1 MAERL
6 TVETAAR
13 IMDITPRCLR
23 KMMVDKKID
32 LGLVI
37 QGGKSGRTEYL
48 IFRSKLAK
56 LTGRPSDYIWA
67 EEET

>member
-23 KMMVDKKID
+23 KMMADKKID

-37 QGGKSGRTEYL
+37 PGERSGKSEYL